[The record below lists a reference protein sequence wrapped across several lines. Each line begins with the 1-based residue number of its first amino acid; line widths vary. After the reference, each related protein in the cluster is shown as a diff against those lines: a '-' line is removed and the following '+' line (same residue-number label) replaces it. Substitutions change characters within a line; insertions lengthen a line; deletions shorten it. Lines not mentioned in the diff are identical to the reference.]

1 MSVLTKL
8 FVVLVTVLSVLL
20 VALVVP
26 FVANTENY
34 KEQLTKEKERR
45 VAVDQIAAIRQ
56 SDLSVVVDGI
66 DDQIR
71 SLKSE
76 NKDLIRQMNLL
87 WSKLADAEAR
97 ELAERARNDQIHA
110 DVSRMIAANEQHAE
124 MNMALSSELTQR
136 RNAMINL
143 QTKMIELTDRGT
155 ELEGQLATADRQVRS
170 FQEQMIERE
179 EELQDLNDRVAKL
192 PPDVRSQI
200 YSGEVSEE
208 FEPQPK
214 LVGRIVNLNAIGD
227 QTFAEIDIGQNDM
240 VKENMKFLVHRENQF
255 LANLVITE
263 LDAQYS
269 AGRLTLVE
277 GPVQVGDMVL
287 TGGSTMVGPPQ

>member
-56 SDLSVVVDGI
+56 SDVSVVVDGI

>member
-45 VAVDQIAAIRQ
+45 VAADQIAAIRQ

-71 SLKSE
+71 ALKSE
-76 NKDLIRQMNLL
+76 NMDLVRQMNLL

-136 RNAMINL
+136 RNAMIDL

-179 EELQDLNDRVAKL
+179 EELQDLNDRIAKL
-192 PPDVRSQI
+192 PPDVRSRI

-214 LVGRIVNLNAIGD
+214 LAGRIVNLNAIGD

-287 TGGSTMVGPPQ
+287 TGGSTMGPPQ